1 MPAYRVQPP
10 PADLAAPLPP
20 LAPLEAGD
28 SRSVL
33 LWVADA
39 SHKYGMCVA
48 KHSGLVRAWPAQT
61 FTEALWFSKSITP
74 P

>member
-1 MPAYRVQPP
+1 M
-10 PADLAAPLPP
+10 PP
-20 LAPLEAGD
+20 LASLEAGD

-61 FTEALWFSKSITP
+61 FTEALGFSK
-74 P
+74 